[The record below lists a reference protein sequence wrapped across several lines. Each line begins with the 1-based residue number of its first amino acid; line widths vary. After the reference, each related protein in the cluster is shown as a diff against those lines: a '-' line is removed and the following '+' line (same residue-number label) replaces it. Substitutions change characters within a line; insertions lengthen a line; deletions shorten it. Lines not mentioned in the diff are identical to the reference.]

1 MTGAPL
7 FDAKPGAQ
15 RSASAWLQRA
25 QAQNAALSL
34 GAGAHGLPA
43 AGTSLSAATASAPG
57 AISGAE
63 ARRHLQRRRRCLLR
77 RAARGLGAAAVRVG
91 VRRCAPSAVESLG
104 ASLFQDSN
112 DAQPPAVASQA
123 RQLRCLSGAL
133 Q

>member
-34 GAGAHGLPA
+34 GAGARGLPA

-57 AISGAE
+57 AISGAKAKAAGVGPPARLPRLRRQHCVRPSSAMASGWE
-63 ARRHLQRRRRCLLR
+63 ARWGKLSS
-77 RAARGLGAAAVRVG
+77 G
-91 VRRCAPSAVESLG
+91 SL
-104 ASLFQDSN
+104 A
-112 DAQPPAVASQA
+112 
-123 RQLRCLSGAL
+123 
-133 Q
+133 